1 MASVQD
7 GGFLKINQVDTHDA
21 GRYTCIVRSRSGEE
35 ARRDLQVVIK
45 SPPVI
50 EPFAFPKN
58 LQEGGRAQL
67 SCIVSSGDMPVFF
80 SWHKDNAPVPI
91 GLQVTEKKEDFFSI
105 LVFKDLTDRH
115 SGRYTCF
122 ATNSAAKVNYT
133 AELNVRGK

>member
-1 MASVQD
+1 MSQ
-7 GGFLKINQVDTHDA
+7 
-21 GRYTCIVRSRSGEE
+21 GRKT
-35 ARRDLQVVIK
+35 
-45 SPPVI
+45 
-50 EPFAFPKN
+50 N

-133 AELNVRGK
+133 AELNVRVPPHWKQEPKDTAVMLGNPISLHCEAGGFPEPTISWFKGQ